1 MDKAHRKA
9 NKAVLEMQLMNMMI
23 YSYYFVLIPYPFLN
37 VSNQIWFL

>member
-9 NKAVLEMQLMNMMI
+9 NKAILEMQLMNMMI
-23 YSYYFVLIPYPFLN
+23 YSYFVLNSDPFLD